1 MRSLSSSVLGA
12 LVTVL
17 AAAPAFAQQPLPETP
32 LPAFVVD
39 ARGVFAGLGHDATT
53 AGELT
58 LTPDQLPGRGL
69 GGVIDVTFFPLRGH
83 GKALGIGGEGLLAFG
98 SGQPLDSKGLPFG
111 PVLHRRVQN
120 LSGQISLNFGH
131 RDGWSYLTG
140 GLGPLQFLTYG
151 GDTAPADPPAITM
164 TQNFGGGARW
174 FVKRRLAFN
183 LDVRFYLTR
192 PANSTV
198 TSAGRARQRVLVLS
212 AGISIR

>member
-1 MRSLSSSVLGA
+1 MRSLVMTLSFVL
-12 LVTVL
+12 L
-17 AAAPAFAQQPLPETP
+17 AAGAAFAQQPLPQTP
-32 LPAFVVD
+32 LPPFVID

-53 AGELT
+53 AGELS
-58 LTPDQLPGRGL
+58 LTPDQLPGRAL
-69 GGVIDVTFFPLRGH
+69 GGVVDVTFYPLRGH

-98 SGQPLDSKGLPFG
+98 HGQPVDSKGLPLG

-120 LSGQISLNFGH
+120 LSAQISLNFGH

-140 GLGPLQFLTYG
+140 GLGPMQFLTYG
-151 GDTAPADPPAITM
+151 GDTVPADPPTVSM

-174 FVKRRLAFN
+174 FVKRKIAFN

-192 PANSTV
+192 PANETA